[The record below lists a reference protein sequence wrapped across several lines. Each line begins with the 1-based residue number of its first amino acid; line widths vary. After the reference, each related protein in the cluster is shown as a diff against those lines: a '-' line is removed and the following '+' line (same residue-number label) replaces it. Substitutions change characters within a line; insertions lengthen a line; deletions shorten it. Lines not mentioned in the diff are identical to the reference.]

1 MLRMYCIDPFGVWRD
16 GRILHVRILPVL
28 LVSPASDQRYLR
40 YFESRSFVRLM
51 MNFDTNPP
59 SSFNLTSL
67 SNLSFSDAS
76 ASRPF
81 KILDSK
87 FFLKSSLEPRYSGLA
102 KLSRAKYSD
111 RSFWMGVPVRMT
123 LLWTFRAVRD
133 WKVSVSGSQLGLRQM
148 SDSLPAFFRR

>member
-1 MLRMYCIDPFGVWRD
+1 MFVFDRYYSSV
-16 GRILHVRILPVL
+16 LHHSSVE
-28 LVSPASDQRYLR
+28 DLR
-40 YFESRSFVRLM
+40 YFERRSFVRLM
-51 MNFDTNPP
+51 MNFETSPP

-87 FFLKSSLEPRYSGLA
+87 FFLKSSLEPRYSGFA

-111 RSFWMGVPVRMT
+111 RSFWMGVPVRIT
-123 LLWTFRAVRD
+123 LLWTFKAVRD
-133 WKVSVSGSQLGLRQM
+133 WKVRVSGSQLR
-148 SDSLPAFFRR
+148 LP

>member
-1 MLRMYCIDPFGVWRD
+1 MFVFDRYYSSV
-16 GRILHVRILPVL
+16 LPYPCL
-28 LVSPASDQRYLR
+28 EDLRYLDNK
-40 YFESRSFVRLM
+40 SFVRLM
-51 MNFDTNPP
+51 MNFDTSPP

-81 KILDSK
+81 KIFDSK
-87 FFLKSSLEPRYSGLA
+87 FFLKSSLEPRYSGFA

-123 LLWTFRAVRD
+123 LLWTLRAVRA
-133 WKVSVSGSQLGLRQM
+133 WKVNVSGSQLRC
-148 SDSLPAFFRR
+148 

>member
-1 MLRMYCIDPFGVWRD
+1 MFVFDRYFSLV
-16 GRILHVRILPVL
+16 LPHSSL
-28 LVSPASDQRYLR
+28 EDLR
-40 YFESRSFVRLM
+40 YFDNRSFVRLM
-51 MNFDTNPP
+51 MNFETSPP
-59 SSFNLTSL
+59 SSFSLTSL

-123 LLWTFRAVRD
+123 LLCTFNAVRA
-133 WKVSVSGSQLGLRQM
+133 WKVRVSEC
-148 SDSLPAFFRR
+148 